1 MESLPSSTP
10 TRVLRMPEL
19 RERLGISRSSIYLKL
34 NPRSKY
40 FDPQFPD
47 PIPLGLAS
55 VGWRD
60 GDVQRWIDLQT
71 ARARHSKQ
79 AN

>member
-1 MESLPSSTP
+1 MEFLPPSAP

-40 FDPQFPD
+40 HDPQFPD
-47 PIPLGLAS
+47 PIKLGLAS

-60 GDVQRWIDLQT
+60 SDIQDWLDLQA
-71 ARARHSKQ
+71 ARARHSK
-79 AN
+79 